1 MYKLYYGRE
10 LLYDPLTNDTV
21 TDGKLTAKTN
31 NPDYLD
37 FTVPYGH
44 ALYGTIREQ
53 GETVSLYWG
62 DTCLFVGSI
71 ESIETDIEG
80 NKDVSCNGALSWLSD
95 SVVRP
100 YSTVAGEQANTAPS
114 SVDGL
119 FSWYIEQHNA
129 HCLDSRKQF
138 AVGANQGAALDAN
151 NYVYRSS
158 EQLPETWAEIK
169 SKLINSLGGYV
180 TVDYRD
186 PLTVNYYA
194 DVHDT
199 NSQIIDFGVNI
210 TKFSKTVDTS
220 DQYTAVRPE
229 GATPE
234 KEEGAEKDP
243 DPITIEGLP
252 DGGTSDPGI
261 TKSGDVVYSPA
272 AVGRYGYR
280 ECAYSANDCETAEGL
295 LAAAINKLNSLLSP
309 ALTIEVKAVDL
320 ALYMDGYD
328 HLRVGQAVRVRS
340 KLHDTDEYLMVNSI
354 SLDLDEPDN
363 TTYTLGAEYSTLTG
377 QQSGYLSS
385 LNGSVNT
392 ALDTANALSGEVK
405 QAAKDASAASGAAAA
420 ATTAAETATTAA
432 GEAAAK
438 AEEAKTAV
446 DGKLDADVAEET
458 YATKTALAETDSNVT
473 KAQETAD
480 GAATD
485 AVTAK
490 TDAATASTAAG
501 EAKEAATAAQE
512 TAEAA
517 TTAAA
522 SAQTTATA
530 AQMTADAAK
539 EEADGLKTLVRETSD
554 GVEVGKSE
562 DGEAYAGTHTLVGTD
577 AFSVHDKD
585 HVELATFSADKVEL
599 GKNSE
604 TATIDMLAGA
614 VQLNTSKETDT
625 EGLTFT
631 SGFLSTSGADAVG
644 IKADAGTTKPL
655 QSAMAYATSGKGGTS
670 SPGFTASCVYNGK
683 SGKNTDVNTAVFT
696 SSATDATSTVYMA
709 TSNGAYSGH
718 APQVRLTS
726 SSSKGEVAVYGGT
739 IAVNGLSRPMNDLSL
754 AIRPRM
760 WKFSRLPIISD
771 FTYVDGLTGWTS
783 LDKILA
789 TNQLGL
795 DHSDLFDAPATGSCM
810 TIKKAGYYHVKL
822 QVFGTSTDRIGG
834 GIFVGGT
841 ECSSTFSKSSSS
853 QVAAL
858 AEHVFYATSGTEIA
872 FKGWGD
878 SGWKWRANGALTYAS
893 IDYLAS

>member
-1 MYKLYYGRE
+1 MYRLYYGDA

-44 ALYGTIREQ
+44 ALYGTIAEQ
-53 GETVSLYWG
+53 GETVSLYW
-62 DTCLFVGSI
+62 DDVCLFVGSI

-138 AVGANQGAALDAN
+138 AVGVNQGAALDSN
-151 NYVYRSS
+151 NYIYRSS
-158 EQLPETWAEIK
+158 EQLPETWSEIK

-194 DVHDT
+194 DVHET
-199 NSQIIDFGVNI
+199 NAQIIDFGVNI
-210 TKFSKTVDTS
+210 TNFSKTVDTS

-261 TKSGDVVYSPA
+261 TKSGDVVYSPV

-280 ECAYSANDCETAEGL
+280 EYAYSDDDCNSAETL
-295 LAAAINKLNSLLSP
+295 LTAAINKLNSLLSP

-320 ALYMDGYD
+320 ALYMEGYD
-328 HLRVGQAVRVRS
+328 HLKVGQAVRVRS
-340 KLHDTDEYLMVNSI
+340 KLHDTDEYLTVNSI

-385 LNGSVNT
+385 LNGSINT

-405 QAAKDASAASGAAAA
+405 QAAKDASAASDAAAA

-432 GEAAAK
+432 GEAATK

-458 YATKTALAETDSNVT
+458 YATKTALAETDGNVT
-473 KAQETAD
+473 KAQQTAD
-480 GAATD
+480 TANQAAGAASQ
-485 AVTAK
+485 TASQAQ
-490 TDAATASTAAG
+490 TAADTASQTATA
-501 EAKEAATAAQE
+501 
-512 TAEAA
+512 
-517 TTAAA
+517 
-522 SAQTTATA
+522 AQTTATE
-530 AQMTADAAK
+530 AQATAQAAK
-539 EEADGLKTLVRETSD
+539 DATDALSTLIREDETY
-554 GVEVGKSE
+554 GVEVGKSA
-562 DGEAYAGTHTLVGTD
+562 DGQTFDGIHTTMGTEAFAIH
-577 AFSVHDKD
+577 AAD
-585 HVELATFSADKVEL
+585 HSELATFSANRVEL
-599 GKNSE
+599 GKGNDS
-604 TATIDMLAGA
+604 ATIDMCDGSAEIGVSQSQITPA
-614 VQLNTSKETDT
+614 TTW
-625 EGLTFT
+625 
-631 SGFLSTSGADAVG
+631 STGIVGMTVPESATHTALEVG
-644 IKADAGTTKPL
+644 IKGQTDKYGALAVNLNKDGYDANAGVYAAGAKGSARVVSSGSRSDGQAILQASGTSTLATLGVTADTDLVGSPAATVSMVGTKLAVTDNGSSTGATVGMSRFADILNNKPVRL
-655 QSAMAYATSGKGGTS
+655 YWTGSQATSVPNTVSGTQNINS
-670 SPGFTASCVYNGK
+670 FKCLRIY
-683 SGKNTDVNTAVFT
+683 
-696 SSATDATSTVYMA
+696 
-709 TSNGAYSGH
+709 
-718 APQVRLTS
+718 
-726 SSSKGEVAVYGGT
+726 
-739 IAVNGLSRPMNDLSL
+739 
-754 AIRPRM
+754 
-760 WKFSRLPIISD
+760 
-771 FTYVDGLTGWTS
+771 GWTS
-783 LDKILA
+783 EWKRCSVDLVSTGNWNNAMFSLMVFNSSSLGAYVKCTDYTITVSTTSWKI
-789 TNQLGL
+789 
-795 DHSDLFDAPATGSCM
+795 APATY
-810 TIKKAGYYHVKL
+810 KEL
-822 QVFGTSTDRIGG
+822 QF
-834 GIFVGGT
+834 F
-841 ECSSTFSKSSSS
+841 SSSAKCAPGIG
-853 QVAAL
+853 V
-858 AEHVFYATSGTEIA
+858 
-872 FKGWGD
+872 
-878 SGWKWRANGALTYAS
+878 S
-893 IDYLAS
+893 IMSVYGFPDLIV

>member
-1 MYKLYYGRE
+1 MYRLYYGDA
-10 LLYDPLTNDTV
+10 LLYDPLTSDTV
-21 TDGKLTAKTN
+21 TDGRLTAKTN

-44 ALYGTIREQ
+44 ALYGTIAEQ
-53 GETVSLYWG
+53 GETVSLYWD

-138 AVGANQGAALDAN
+138 AVGVNQGAALDSN
-151 NYVYRSS
+151 NYIYRSS

-169 SKLINSLGGYV
+169 SKLVNSLGGYV

-199 NSQIIDFGVNI
+199 NSQVIDFGVNI
-210 TKFSKTVDTS
+210 TSFSKTVDAS

-229 GATPE
+229 GATPD
-234 KEEGAEKDP
+234 KDEGAEKDP

-261 TKSGDVVYSPA
+261 TKSGDVVYSPV

-280 ECAYSANDCETAEGL
+280 EYAYSDDDCNSAETL
-295 LAAAINKLNSLLSP
+295 LTAAINKLNSLLSP
-309 ALTIEVKAVDL
+309 SLTIEVKAVDL

-354 SLDLDEPDN
+354 SLDLDEPDK

-385 LNGSVNT
+385 LNGSINT

-405 QAAKDASAASGAAAA
+405 QAAKDASAASDAAAA

-432 GEAAAK
+432 GEAATK

-458 YATKTALAETDSNVT
+458 YATKTALAETDGNVT

-480 GAATD
+480 
-485 AVTAK
+485 
-490 TDAATASTAAG
+490 TAS
-501 EAKEAATAAQE
+501 Q
-512 TAEAA
+512 
-517 TTAAA
+517 
-522 SAQTTATA
+522 TATA
-530 AQMTADAAK
+530 AQATATEAQTAAQAAK
-539 EEADGLKTLVRETSD
+539 DATDELSTLIREDATY
-554 GVEVGKSE
+554 GVEVGKST
-562 DGEAYAGTHTLVGTD
+562 DGQTFDGIHTTMGAEAFAIH
-577 AFSVHDKD
+577 AAD
-585 HVELATFSADKVEL
+585 HSELATFSANKVEL
-599 GKNSE
+599 GKSDDN
-604 TATIDMLAGA
+604 ATIDMCDGSATIA
-614 VQLNTSKETDT
+614 VAQDQITPATTWSEGIV
-625 EGLTFT
+625 GLTVPE
-631 SGFLSTSGADAVG
+631 SSTHTALEVG
-644 IKADAGTTKPL
+644 IKSQTGKYGGLAVNLHKDGYDANAGLYSAGTKG
-655 QSAMAYATSGKGGTS
+655 SARVVSSGSRSDGQAIMQAEGTS
-670 SPGFTASCVYNGK
+670 TLATLGVTADTDLIGSPAATVSMVGTKLAVTDNGSGTGATVTMSRLTNILNNKPVRLYWTGSQPTSAPNTVSGTENINSFKFLRVYGWTSEWKRCSVDLMSTGNWNNSMFSLVVFNG
-683 SGKNTDVNTAVFT
+683 SGTSAYLKCTDYTITVNST
-696 SSATDATSTVYMA
+696 SSWKITPA
-709 TSNGAYSGH
+709 AYNEL
-718 APQVRLTS
+718 QFS
-726 SSSKGEVAVYGGT
+726 SSSAKAVSGIGVSIMAIYGF
-739 IAVNGLSRPMNDLSL
+739 P
-754 AIRPRM
+754 
-760 WKFSRLPIISD
+760 
-771 FTYVDGLTGWTS
+771 
-783 LDKILA
+783 
-789 TNQLGL
+789 
-795 DHSDLFDAPATGSCM
+795 
-810 TIKKAGYYHVKL
+810 
-822 QVFGTSTDRIGG
+822 
-834 GIFVGGT
+834 
-841 ECSSTFSKSSSS
+841 
-853 QVAAL
+853 
-858 AEHVFYATSGTEIA
+858 
-872 FKGWGD
+872 
-878 SGWKWRANGALTYAS
+878 
-893 IDYLAS
+893 DYIV